1 MARES
6 SSWEITP
13 ARRDPRAILHLSMA
27 AGMLAAP
34 PATLLGLVPAADFTP
49 PAWFYGMQ
57 ASIGLLGLAW
67 GLLAFRL
74 WSRRVAQ
81 TVTVGREAVTVEGSP
96 TSLVRVRRVPYDRIQ
111 ALERSPGWTLGL
123 TLWLSG
129 MSLPVVI
136 GGRGA
141 DPQVL
146 EAVSEEIRSRIGE
159 LPNGAERVARIEAR
173 ARIASAVAG
182 RVPIVTLATGLILL
196 ASLVAQWMAASF
208 PFPAV
213 ADAPAIALANVPD
226 RVAAGE
232 LYRLVT
238 ANLLHLNLLHFV
250 ANLGAIAAAGYLAE
264 LALGGKRTV
273 LLLIASGVAAQA
285 AAAAWGGF
293 DVALG
298 ASGLFYGCLGALLW
312 LRLRRGDE
320 LPGRLS
326 PPHFTWILI
335 GLGLIVE
342 IGFPGI
348 SAAGHLGGLLAGL
361 LLTPVLVG
369 RRSLADLVGARS

>member
-1 MARES
+1 MAWES

-13 ARRDPRAILHLSMA
+13 ARRDPRVILHLSMA
-27 AGMLAAP
+27 AGTLAAP
-34 PATLLGLVPAADFTP
+34 PATLLGLAPAAGFTP

-57 ASIGLLGLAW
+57 AGIGLLGIFWA
-67 GLLAFRL
+67 LLALRL
-74 WSRRVAQ
+74 WPRRIAQ
-81 TVTVGREAVTVEGSP
+81 TVTVGREAVTIEGSP
-96 TSLVRVRRVPYDRIQ
+96 ASPVCVRRVPYDRIQ
-111 ALERSPGWTLGL
+111 ALGPSPGWTLGL
-123 TLWLSG
+123 TLWVSG

-136 GGRGA
+136 GGRGT

-146 EAVSEEIRSRIGE
+146 EVVAEEIRGRIGK
-159 LPNGAERVARIEAR
+159 LPDGAERLARIEAK
-173 ARIASAVAG
+173 ARFGSALVG
-182 RVPIVTLATGLILL
+182 RVPIVTLATGLVLL
-196 ASLVAQWMAASF
+196 ASVLVQWMAASL
-208 PFPAV
+208 PFPAD
-213 ADAPAIALANVPD
+213 ADVPAVALANVPD

-232 LYRLVT
+232 VYRLVT
-238 ANLLHLNLLHFV
+238 ANFLHLNALHF
-250 ANLGAIAAAGYLAE
+250 AGNLLGIAVGGYLVE
-264 LALGGKRTV
+264 LAIGGKRTV
-273 LLLIASGVAAQA
+273 LLLAVSGIVAHA

-293 DVALG
+293 DVVIG
-298 ASGLFYGCLGALLW
+298 ASGLIYGCLGALLW

-326 PPHFTWILI
+326 LPHITWILI
-335 GLGLIVE
+335 GFGLIAE